1 MGSPTDVVRYSD
13 KTLAR
18 DEEDDAAHV
27 HDIKVRRLALKYGT
41 IC

>member
-1 MGSPTDVVRYSD
+1 MTSLTNATILLD

-27 HDIKVRRLALKYGT
+27 HDIKVRSGFST
-41 IC
+41 